1 MNPSLF
7 QRLDAIAPH
16 VTPNE
21 YGVMLELAL
30 QYYDDPAE
38 FEMMLGSQLEIVEQS
53 FWMRFTV
60 GHCRPLY
67 PDESPTDG

>member
-7 QRLDAIAPH
+7 QRLDAIAPR

-21 YGVMLELAL
+21 YGVMLEIAL

-38 FEMMLGSQLEIVEQS
+38 FETMLGGQLELVERRIILDALHGRS
-53 FWMRFTV
+53 LPT
-60 GHCRPLY
+60 P
-67 PDESPTDG
+67 SP